1 MKIIDIAASLLN
13 ENYYIVEAA
22 DAVARQGV
30 TRWLKNE
37 FPFIKY
43 GKNPEDP
50 ETNEMGLT
58 LPADENGN
66 TRTNIQS
73 IFDKANFE
81 FGHPLNT
88 GLEHKMKFTEKYLP
102 GAVRIAFT
110 DCGWMTDNENRNKL
124 KNLKLIYAGLFFDWW
139 DGCEFNWVEDEN
151 NGHWVANNPGYKGL
165 IVGATEAESA
175 DFNGLSYHELYNQFK
190 DLIPIAKDRL
200 AAQNSGRD
208 ITAEEEQS
216 PVEPAVV
223 NNTPYHI
230 EYIPDFATSKT
241 WRPYTN
247 QVKSSE
253 NGCTWCI
260 THKESF
266 WNDYSLG
273 RNKYAYFCWK
283 APSKEALMEMNT
295 MDDRPGHY
303 YSFCSRDAEE
313 SKIDKAP
320 LNEYGLSLISVMV
333 RDDGEGQ
340 PEFVQ
345 ATSRYNH
352 YGPDGNWHGGL
363 YGDNLVNQGDRGY
376 NDILRILNMD
386 DAEFKRSFA
395 LPNSGYNQDHS
406 AIVEKINTYRE
417 NNKLSELIGQV
428 TITGQY
434 SNGYIIKDKQSYN
447 FLRTDG
453 TLISNTWFNTI
464 DAVTARYNNRQGL
477 SHILYLIVRKGNLYN
492 IISSDGK
499 YLLDQF
505 VINIYLNP
513 IKTYATIE
521 VKPGLFNIIN
531 LETGLILLKKPVTR
545 LITQCSYGKGIIV
558 QFKPD
563 ENYKIIN
570 LTGKVIGELINSNN
584 DCNIL
589 YTIRNTCLIER
600 KIAENN
606 YVIQIININNNKVI
620 WHKTSNGRL
629 SNSAVYNDAAYY
641 IAMPNNDKYII
652 SYLGKVITVIPEG
665 RDCAFPDI
673 KQTGDIIQVSISR
686 ESTTKFYNANGEK
699 LLEKSDNSKVYYA
712 DKNGFVLIDNNSNK
726 ISKHKS
732 NGELV
737 KTYEYI
743 SMPYPNE
750 PYATIK
756 EEGIFKLI
764 DFSVD
769 KVLFESSTRIS
780 IYLLTKINSRSK
792 DSYIVLI
799 TSTKF
804 YIIDN
809 DGNKF
814 TEIDLNNTGNNGI
827 AYLGY
832 DCFGYYGYD
841 ANNNKFANIIG
852 PNGKMLFKH
861 NFTTF
866 QVLYF
871 SANGIISITA
881 GNKNYY
887 VNANGDVSRSVE
899 ALVESYFLEDDN
911 ILID

>member
-1 MKIIDIAASLLN
+1 
-13 ENYYIVEAA
+13 
-22 DAVARQGV
+22 
-30 TRWLKNE
+30 
-37 FPFIKY
+37 
-43 GKNPEDP
+43 
-50 ETNEMGLT
+50 
-58 LPADENGN
+58 
-66 TRTNIQS
+66 
-73 IFDKANFE
+73 
-81 FGHPLNT
+81 
-88 GLEHKMKFTEKYLP
+88 
-102 GAVRIAFT
+102 
-110 DCGWMTDNENRNKL
+110 
-124 KNLKLIYAGLFFDWW
+124 
-139 DGCEFNWVEDEN
+139 
-151 NGHWVANNPGYKGL
+151 
-165 IVGATEAESA
+165 
-175 DFNGLSYHELYNQFK
+175 
-190 DLIPIAKDRL
+190 
-200 AAQNSGRD
+200 
-208 ITAEEEQS
+208 
-216 PVEPAVV
+216 
-223 NNTPYHI
+223 
-230 EYIPDFATSKT
+230 
-241 WRPYTN
+241 
-247 QVKSSE
+247 
-253 NGCTWCI
+253 
-260 THKESF
+260 
-266 WNDYSLG
+266 
-273 RNKYAYFCWK
+273 
-283 APSKEALMEMNT
+283 
-295 MDDRPGHY
+295 
-303 YSFCSRDAEE
+303 
-313 SKIDKAP
+313 
-320 LNEYGLSLISVMV
+320 
-333 RDDGEGQ
+333 
-340 PEFVQ
+340 
-345 ATSRYNH
+345 
-352 YGPDGNWHGGL
+352 
-363 YGDNLVNQGDRGY
+363 
-376 NDILRILNMD
+376 
-386 DAEFKRSFA
+386 
-395 LPNSGYNQDHS
+395 
-406 AIVEKINTYRE
+406 
-417 NNKLSELIGQV
+417 
-428 TITGQY
+428 
-434 SNGYIIKDKQSYN
+434 
-447 FLRTDG
+447 
-453 TLISNTWFNTI
+453 
-464 DAVTARYNNRQGL
+464 
-477 SHILYLIVRKGNLYN
+477 
-492 IISSDGK
+492 
-499 YLLDQF
+499 
-505 VINIYLNP
+505 
-513 IKTYATIE
+513 
-521 VKPGLFNIIN
+521 
-531 LETGLILLKKPVTR
+531 
-545 LITQCSYGKGIIV
+545 
-558 QFKPD
+558 
-563 ENYKIIN
+563 
-570 LTGKVIGELINSNN
+570 
-584 DCNIL
+584 
-589 YTIRNTCLIER
+589 
-600 KIAENN
+600 
-606 YVIQIININNNKVI
+606 
-620 WHKTSNGRL
+620 
-629 SNSAVYNDAAYY
+629 
-641 IAMPNNDKYII
+641 MPNNDKYII